1 MFLANLLITIVLIRG
16 VGVGLLAFG
25 CLSFG
30 ARGRTLV
37 SYSELS
43 NPINLP
49 MDRPPAPAPKPQRG
63 RPRDPERVR
72 RILEAAQRHFNE
84 HGLERASVDAIAADA
99 SVSKM
104 TVYSNFGSK
113 EGLFQAV
120 VRDRTAPVVTGVQG
134 AGALD
139 PDQPEKALLV
149 VGTRFL
155 ALARGDALGAM
166 RAVYGV
172 AGAQPE
178 VCRAFYQE
186 GPERANGELAAYLR
200 RAHSAGTLTVRNPL
214 QAADLFLSMFLGSG
228 HIRGLLKLE
237 MPDSREDKALLRE
250 AVRVF
255 MAAYGA

>member
-1 MFLANLLITIVLIRG
+1 MST
-16 VGVGLLAFG
+16 
-25 CLSFG
+25 
-30 ARGRTLV
+30 AR
-37 SYSELS
+37 
-43 NPINLP
+43 LP
-49 MDRPPAPAPKPQRG
+49 VPAPKPQRG

-72 RILEAAQRHFNE
+72 RIVEAAQRHFNE

-99 SVSKM
+99 GVSKM

-120 VRDRTAPVVTGVQG
+120 VRDRTAPVVDGVQG
-134 AGALD
+134 TEPLD
-139 PDQPEKALLV
+139 PNHPEEALLA
-149 VGTRFL
+149 VGARFL
-155 ALARGDALGAM
+155 ALARGDALGAL

-178 VCRAFYQE
+178 ACRAFYKE

-200 RAHSAGTLTVRNPL
+200 RAHSAGTLKVRNPL

-237 MPDSREDKALLRE
+237 MPDSKEDRALLRE